1 MKKIVLSLVLIC
13 TLLLSGC
20 IPLHMAYKIDELNEP
35 DLPEFNAE
43 IETEKAEKPEV
54 EIIDAM
60 AVDFVGKTADE
71 VFLVLGNDYEIVGT
85 ESGAMQ
91 FVCESCPD
99 MLFCVVPISWDGV
112 NGVEKIEY
120 IVPLNGARA
129 NDFLRANMTQAEIE
143 EALLAMPDVQFS
155 NFESYYTEMD
165 DMNVNQ
171 YLIQTEDALF
181 VYEWYEKDASEP
193 SDSLVVYEKKDA
205 FTEDEEKDLFE
216 EIPTEI
222 VEFIEA

>member
-1 MKKIVLSLVLIC
+1 MKKTALSIMLVCIFFL
-13 TLLLSGC
+13 TGC
-20 IPLHMAYKIDELNEP
+20 VPLYMAYKTDELNKP
-35 DLPEFNAE
+35 DLPQLKIE
-43 IETEKAEKPEV
+43 IETEETKKPV
-54 EIIDAM
+54 VQKFDAK

-71 VFLVLGNDYEIVGT
+71 VFEVLGDSYEIVGT

-99 MLFCVVPISWDGV
+99 LLFCVVPINWDGV

-120 IVPLNGARA
+120 IAPFNGAKA
-129 NDFLRANMTQAEIE
+129 NEFLRANMTQTEIE

-165 DMNVNQ
+165 EMNVNQ
-171 YLIQTEDALF
+171 YLIQTEDIEF
-181 VYEWYEKDASEP
+181 IYEWYEKDSNEP
-193 SDSLVVYEKKDA
+193 ADNLVVYEKKV
-205 FTEDEEKDLFE
+205 FFNEEEEEKTFE